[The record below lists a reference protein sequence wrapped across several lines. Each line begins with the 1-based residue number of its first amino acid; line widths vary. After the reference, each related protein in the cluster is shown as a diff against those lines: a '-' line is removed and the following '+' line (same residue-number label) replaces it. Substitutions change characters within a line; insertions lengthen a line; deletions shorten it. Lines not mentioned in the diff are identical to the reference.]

1 VGFVRVFFFLFFFQI
16 LFFIV
21 AYPEYYIYIY
31 PKVGLTLN
39 NISKVEYIFIEK
51 IVLQLIIFY
60 KKNSISRSKFKQCIN
75 ISIFEIRIDS
85 RMLLTNHNAH

>member
-16 LFFIV
+16 LFLLLIIQNI
-21 AYPEYYIYIY
+21 IYIY

-51 IVLQLIIFY
+51 IVLQLIIFF

>member
-51 IVLQLIIFY
+51 IVLQLIIF
-60 KKNSISRSKFKQCIN
+60 F
-75 ISIFEIRIDS
+75 
-85 RMLLTNHNAH
+85 